1 MFMAC
6 PMCLSEDPPR
16 MYSHTSNGVIVA
28 LVPSESPSVVY
39 ARCTDCRVV
48 SDTTNPH
55 VERLL
60 RSDEKPSCWMKLS
73 KEGVEALMEDMEEAG
88 ERGVYAHDT
97 VVYTS
102 LYNVC
107 VHIPRH
113 NICAS
118 CAILFIASSVLR

>member
-1 MFMAC
+1 MSEEDKKKQWVAVHIGGGAAAC

-60 RSDEKPSCWMKLS
+60 RRDEKPSCWMKLS
-73 KEGVEALMEDMEEAG
+73 KEGVKSLMEDMKEAG
-88 ERGVYAHDT
+88 KG
-97 VVYTS
+97 
-102 LYNVC
+102 VC
-107 VHIPRH
+107 V
-113 NICAS
+113 C
-118 CAILFIASSVLR
+118 LRGQC